1 MPEIFIDKK
10 IVEDIVKAALKEDIG
25 PKDVTTSGII
35 PKGLDIRAHIIS
47 REEGIACGLGV
58 AEKVFSALD
67 ENTRFRPLLSDGD
80 LLHEGKVIA
89 YVEGKAQH
97 ILNGD
102 RVALNFLGKMSGI
115 ATKTRKFVEGSAGS
129 PAKIM
134 DTRKTTPLLRKLE
147 RYAVRVGGGY
157 NHRDGLWD
165 QVLIKD
171 NHLEAI
177 SCQPSA
183 ISNMIEN
190 IRKKIQ
196 RNIKVEIEIDNLK
209 QFEEALKGKPDI
221 IMLDNM
227 SIDDIKKCMKLR
239 NKIGKYPLIEVSGN
253 ITLENIK
260 EYSATGVERISIGSL
275 THSVNSIDLSLEVDA
290 TL

>member
-1 MPEIFIDKK
+1 
-10 IVEDIVKAALKEDIG
+10 
-25 PKDVTTSGII
+25 
-35 PKGLDIRAHIIS
+35 
-47 REEGIACGLGV
+47 
-58 AEKVFSALD
+58 
-67 ENTRFRPLLSDGD
+67 
-80 LLHEGKVIA
+80 
-89 YVEGKAQH
+89 
-97 ILNGD
+97 
-102 RVALNFLGKMSGI
+102 
-115 ATKTRKFVEGSAGS
+115 
-129 PAKIM
+129 
-134 DTRKTTPLLRKLE
+134 
-147 RYAVRVGGGY
+147 
-157 NHRDGLWD
+157 
-165 QVLIKD
+165 
-171 NHLEAI
+171 
-177 SCQPSA
+177 
-183 ISNMIEN
+183 MIEN